1 MMQNSTPQQ
10 MHPNQITA
18 NIPDAH
24 NLSCGNLSHLGNESY
39 TTALLIADGWPYFNL
54 YGPTYWAVMLFIIV
68 LGVTGNSLVFLM
80 MSDAK
85 LSFLSYSVFLKWL
98 AVSDSSLLIVRLMM
112 ETERVYSLPSLSVIN
127 EPLCKSLVC
136 LKMLVMIVSPW
147 LVAGLS
153 LDRYVCVCFPM
164 RRDVLC
170 TKRKATVVCS
180 TILGLSVA
188 FVVPIFTGMKLVEGR
203 CIPDQDIRLYFVF
216 IRLLIMS
223 FLPCVFVVVFNA
235 RIIMHVKRSHA
246 FRKRFAT
253 SHTDSTS
260 HLERNTTR
268 PLLLVCVMAF
278 VTLMPAAV
286 NEAVS
291 SSLQIVQTDPRA
303 LILTK
308 RLWPVFILVYL
319 LNFGQN
325 FYILVGSSATYRQ
338 IVARRLAV
346 CSLSRKSAQN
356 MDLKSINRGSSEL
369 ASDVTALPDFSL
381 SVDPFRQTN

>member
-1 MMQNSTPQQ
+1 MQNTTPQQ
-10 MHPNQITA
+10 MYPNQITA

-24 NLSCGNLSHLGNESY
+24 NLSYGNLSHLGNESY
-39 TTALLIADGWPYFNL
+39 TTALLIADGWPYFDL

-68 LGVTGNSLVFLM
+68 LGLTGNSLVFLM

-98 AVSDSSLLIVRLMM
+98 AVADSSLLIVRLMM

-164 RRDVLC
+164 R
-170 TKRKATVVCS
+170 A
-180 TILGLSVA
+180 
-188 FVVPIFTGMKLVEGR
+188 
-203 CIPDQDIRLYFVF
+203 LYKEESNC
-216 IRLLIMS
+216 RLLHDTGIICRVRRPYFHWNEVS
-223 FLPCVFVVVFNA
+223 RRSLHPRPRHTTLLRFYSTFDHVFSA
-235 RIIMHVKRSHA
+235 
-246 FRKRFAT
+246 
-253 SHTDSTS
+253 
-260 HLERNTTR
+260 
-268 PLLLVCVMAF
+268 VCVCCRLQRTYNYAREAEPRVQETIRNITHRFDLPPREKHDSSPPPGLCMAF

-286 NEAVS
+286 DEAVS
-291 SSLQIVQTDPRA
+291 SSLQVVQTNSRT
-303 LILTK
+303 LILTR

-319 LNFGQN
+319 LNFAQN

-338 IVARRLAV
+338 IVARRLAL

-356 MDLKSINRGSSEL
+356 MDLKSTNRGNSEL

-381 SVDPFRQTN
+381 SVDPFRQT